1 VHRVIFREWAA
12 RQLRSAL
19 GEPEVLATTVGDVY
33 RWTLRREGKEPLY
46 VTLNSPE
53 LPELAHVIYTDP
65 EMLRADPITSRIT
78 RTEPEFLT
86 TLHDIRECWGRLKG
100 A

>member
-1 VHRVIFREWAA
+1 MHRVIFREWAA

-19 GEPEVLATTVGDVY
+19 GEPEVLATAAGDVY
-33 RWTLRREGKEPLY
+33 RWTLRRDGREPMY

-65 EMLRADPITSRIT
+65 EMLRSDPIISRIT
-78 RTEPEFLT
+78 RTEPEFLVA
-86 TLHDIRECWGRLKG
+86 LHDIRERWVQPKG
-100 A
+100 